1 MKSSKFISNL
11 LHLHKIKKRKR
22 GVFIM
27 NKGKALGIGSIIA
40 GVALAVFGVKK
51 VTEKDYI
58 CCECCREDDTLT
70 EEDIEAVDR

>member
-1 MKSSKFISNL
+1 
-11 LHLHKIKKRKR
+11 
-22 GVFIM
+22 M

-40 GVALAVFGVKK
+40 SVALAVFGVKK
-51 VTEKDYI
+51 VTEKEYI